1 MPENWGKLSSTAPA
15 RGVPG
20 ALEPP
25 AWAATAGQ
33 CATWPSDGSQRRPL
47 VLLSRKKTMASTS
60 LVLTVRDV
68 AGALHVSRSTA
79 YRLINE
85 GTIESIQV
93 RGMIR
98 VRPSALERYLDALER
113 STRETLAGFDV

>member
-1 MPENWGKLSSTAPA
+1 
-15 RGVPG
+15 
-20 ALEPP
+20 
-25 AWAATAGQ
+25 
-33 CATWPSDGSQRRPL
+33 
-47 VLLSRKKTMASTS
+47 MASTS

-98 VRPSALERYLDALER
+98 VRPSALER